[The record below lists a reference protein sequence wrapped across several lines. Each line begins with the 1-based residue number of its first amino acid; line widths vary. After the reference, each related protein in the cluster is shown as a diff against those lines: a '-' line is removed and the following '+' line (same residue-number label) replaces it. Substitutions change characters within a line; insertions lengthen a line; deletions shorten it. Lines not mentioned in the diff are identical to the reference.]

1 MSTPLT
7 RAISGSE
14 PSARSGA
21 AGARNSATSAS
32 APRRRASERTGAIMQ
47 NPLSQGEMSR
57 LLVSLDDYGL
67 PPVPAR
73 RVAGFANKGRA
84 RNASA
89 DFGRTLAESAVFGN
103 GRIPAGF

>member
-1 MSTPLT
+1 
-7 RAISGSE
+7 
-14 PSARSGA
+14 
-21 AGARNSATSAS
+21 
-32 APRRRASERTGAIMQ
+32 
-47 NPLSQGEMSR
+47 MSR

-73 RVAGFANKGRA
+73 RVAGFANKVRA

-103 GRIPAGF
+103 GRIPAGFNERVNGRIDKKFTPSYLSRRV